1 MFDFQSIWATTR
13 QSQAESVHNFIIK
26 VGFFFSLEMLFL
38 VFILFFVLFLFF
50 FFFLIFEKKS
60 CGFVTFWVSSS
71 LLCWVASSLFYWFS
85 STRFIFFVLLGF
97 LLRSSSPLYGARFL

>member
-1 MFDFQSIWATTR
+1 MIFNRFGQRLDNPRPNQSTTSSLR
-13 QSQAESVHNFIIK
+13 LV
-26 VGFFFSLEMLFL
+26 FFFFGDAFL
-38 VFILFFVLFLFF
+38 GFYFIFCFVFV